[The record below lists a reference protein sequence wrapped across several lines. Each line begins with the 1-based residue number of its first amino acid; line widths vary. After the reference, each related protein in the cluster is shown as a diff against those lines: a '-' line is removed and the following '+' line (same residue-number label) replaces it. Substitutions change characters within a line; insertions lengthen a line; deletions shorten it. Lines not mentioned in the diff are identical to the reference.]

1 MPDWLQRGQNEYG
14 VVLMGAFGILIV
26 APFER
31 HGVRPLI
38 VVLLGFLLAFAMWT
52 SGVSKY
58 LMGVTL
64 ILAVAALASVIINEI
79 RGITRGNE
87 IVFSAVSASLA
98 AATIAVIVRRLSG
111 HLVVSMRT
119 ITGALSVYLL
129 LGLFCTYMYVLVG
142 DIRNDGFFA
151 QPGPHSPVTYLYFS
165 FVTLTTVGYGDYSAG
180 SDVGRMMAVIEAL
193 VGQLYLVTV
202 VAIVIGNI
210 GRPRQRR
217 DPKDPD

>member
-1 MPDWLQRGQNEYG
+1 MPDWMQRGQNEYG

-38 VVLLGFLLAFAMWT
+38 VVLLWFLLAFAMWT

-64 ILAVAALASVIINEI
+64 ILAVAALASVIINEF
-79 RGITRGNE
+79 RGISRGNE

-98 AATIAVIVRRLSG
+98 AASIAVIVRRLSG

>member
-79 RGITRGNE
+79 RGISRGNE

-142 DIRNDGFFA
+142 DIRSDGFFA

>member
-58 LMGVTL
+58 VMGVTL
-64 ILAVAALASVIINEI
+64 ILAVAALASVIINEF
-79 RGITRGNE
+79 RGISRGNE

-98 AATIAVIVRRLSG
+98 AASIAVIVRRLSG

-180 SDVGRMMAVIEAL
+180 SDVGRTMAVIEAL

>member
-64 ILAVAALASVIINEI
+64 ILAVAALASVIINEF
-79 RGITRGNE
+79 RGISRGNE
-87 IVFSAVSASLA
+87 IVFSAVSAALA
-98 AATIAVIVRRLSG
+98 GASIAVIVRRLSG

-142 DIRNDGFFA
+142 DLRNDGFFA

>member
-1 MPDWLQRGQNEYG
+1 MPNWLQRGQNEYG
-14 VVLMGAFGILIV
+14 VVLLGTFGILIV

-31 HGVRPLI
+31 HGVRPII
-38 VVLLGFLLAFAMWT
+38 VVLLGFLLVFTMWT

-64 ILAVAALASVIINEI
+64 ILAIAAFASVIINEI
-79 RGITRGNE
+79 RGISRGNE
-87 IVFSAVSASLA
+87 IVFSAVSAALA
-98 AATIAVIVRRLSG
+98 GASIAVIVRRLSG
-111 HLVVSMRT
+111 HLVVSIRT

-151 QPGPHSPVTYLYFS
+151 QPGPHTPVTYLYFS

-202 VAIVIGNI
+202 VAIVIGNV
-210 GRPRQRR
+210 GRPRQRS
-217 DPKDPD
+217 DQKDPD

>member
-1 MPDWLQRGQNEYG
+1 MPKWLERGQNEYG
-14 VVLMGAFGILIV
+14 VVLMGAFGILVV

-38 VVLLGFLLAFAMWT
+38 VILLGFLLAFAMWT

-64 ILAVAALASVIINEI
+64 ILAVAALASVIINEM
-79 RGITRGNE
+79 RGISRGNE

>member
-58 LMGVTL
+58 VMGVTL
-64 ILAVAALASVIINEI
+64 ILAVAALASVIINEF
-79 RGITRGNE
+79 RGISRGNE
-87 IVFSAVSASLA
+87 IVFSAVSAALA
-98 AATIAVIVRRLSG
+98 AASIAVIVRRLSG

-210 GRPRQRR
+210 GRPRQRP

>member
-58 LMGVTL
+58 LMGITL
-64 ILAVAALASVIINEI
+64 ILAVAALASVIINEF
-79 RGITRGNE
+79 RGISRGNE

-98 AATIAVIVRRLSG
+98 AASIAVIVRRLSG
-111 HLVVSMRT
+111 HLVVSMRA

>member
-1 MPDWLQRGQNEYG
+1 MPHWLQRGQNEYG
-14 VVLMGAFGILIV
+14 IVLMGAFGILVV

-38 VVLLGFLLAFAMWT
+38 VILLGLLLAFAMWT
-52 SGVSKY
+52 SGVSKF
-58 LMGVTL
+58 LMGITL
-64 ILAVAALASVIINEI
+64 VLAVAALATVIINEI
-79 RGITRGNE
+79 RGTSRPSE
-87 IVFSAVSASLA
+87 IVFSAISAGLA
-98 AATIAVIVRRLSG
+98 AASIAVIVRRLSG

-119 ITGALSVYLL
+119 ITGALAVYLL
-129 LGLFCTYMYVLVG
+129 LGLFYTYMYVLVG
-142 DIRNDGFFA
+142 DIQNNGFFA
-151 QPGPHSPVTYLYFS
+151 QSGPHTPVTFLYFS

-180 SDVGRMMAVIEAL
+180 TDVGRMMAVIEAL

-210 GRPRQRR
+210 GRPRHRP

>member
-58 LMGVTL
+58 VMGVTL
-64 ILAVAALASVIINEI
+64 ILAVAALASVIINEF

-98 AATIAVIVRRLSG
+98 AASIAVIVRRLSG

>member
-1 MPDWLQRGQNEYG
+1 MPNWLQRGQNEYG

-64 ILAVAALASVIINEI
+64 ILAVAALASVIINEM
-79 RGITRGNE
+79 RGISRGNE

>member
-1 MPDWLQRGQNEYG
+1 MSP
-14 VVLMGAFGILIV
+14 
-26 APFER
+26 
-31 HGVRPLI
+31 
-38 VVLLGFLLAFAMWT
+38 T
-52 SGVSKY
+52 S
-58 LMGVTL
+58 
-64 ILAVAALASVIINEI
+64 
-79 RGITRGNE
+79 
-87 IVFSAVSASLA
+87 
-98 AATIAVIVRRLSG
+98 
-111 HLVVSMRT
+111 
-119 ITGALSVYLL
+119 
-129 LGLFCTYMYVLVG
+129 TYMYVLVG
-142 DIRNDGFFA
+142 DIGNDGFFA

>member
-31 HGVRPLI
+31 HGVRLLI

-64 ILAVAALASVIINEI
+64 ILAVAALASVIINEF
-79 RGITRGNE
+79 RGISRGNE

-98 AATIAVIVRRLSG
+98 AASIAVIVRRLSG

>member
-14 VVLMGAFGILIV
+14 VVLMGAFGVLIV

-79 RGITRGNE
+79 RGISRGNE

>member
-58 LMGVTL
+58 VMGVTL
-64 ILAVAALASVIINEI
+64 ILAVAALASVIINEF
-79 RGITRGNE
+79 RGISRGNE
-87 IVFSAVSASLA
+87 IVFSAVSAALA
-98 AATIAVIVRRLSG
+98 AASIAVIVRRLSA

>member
-14 VVLMGAFGILIV
+14 VVLMGAFGVLIV

-64 ILAVAALASVIINEI
+64 ILAVAALASVIINEM
-79 RGITRGNE
+79 RGISRGNE

>member
-64 ILAVAALASVIINEI
+64 ILAVAALASVIINEF
-79 RGITRGNE
+79 RGISRGNE

-98 AATIAVIVRRLSG
+98 AASIAVIVRRLSG

-193 VGQLYLVTV
+193 LEALVSNSLNDREDLV
-202 VAIVIGNI
+202 
-210 GRPRQRR
+210 PR
-217 DPKDPD
+217 

>member
-64 ILAVAALASVIINEI
+64 ILAVAA
-79 RGITRGNE
+79 
-87 IVFSAVSASLA
+87 FAVCD
-98 AATIAVIVRRLSG
+98 
-111 HLVVSMRT
+111 H
-119 ITGALSVYLL
+119 
-129 LGLFCTYMYVLVG
+129 
-142 DIRNDGFFA
+142 
-151 QPGPHSPVTYLYFS
+151 Q
-165 FVTLTTVGYGDYSAG
+165 
-180 SDVGRMMAVIEAL
+180 
-193 VGQLYLVTV
+193 
-202 VAIVIGNI
+202 
-210 GRPRQRR
+210 
-217 DPKDPD
+217 